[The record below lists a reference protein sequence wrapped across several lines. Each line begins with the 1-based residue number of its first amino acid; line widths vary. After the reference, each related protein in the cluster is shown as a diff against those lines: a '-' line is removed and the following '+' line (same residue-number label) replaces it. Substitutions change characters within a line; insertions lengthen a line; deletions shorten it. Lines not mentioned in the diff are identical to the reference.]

1 MPQIYF
7 LHLVISKMSSLIIP
21 HLKKKKT
28 GVFIL
33 QDPLSQPPRPLTVLW
48 WVLVATVLAFQGTRC
63 TMMVAVVLRCGV
75 EGPISATWINS
86 S

>member
-1 MPQIYF
+1 
-7 LHLVISKMSSLIIP
+7 MSSLIIP
-21 HLKKKKT
+21 PLKKKKK
-28 GVFIL
+28 VSSSFKIL
-33 QDPLSQPPRPLTVLW
+33 SPNPQGPENPLTVLW

-63 TMMVAVVLRCGV
+63 TMMVAVVLRWGV